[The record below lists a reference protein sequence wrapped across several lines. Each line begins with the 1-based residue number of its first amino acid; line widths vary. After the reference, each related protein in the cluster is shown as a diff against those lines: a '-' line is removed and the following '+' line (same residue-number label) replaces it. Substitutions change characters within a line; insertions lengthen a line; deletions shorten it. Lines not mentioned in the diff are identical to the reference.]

1 MSQKKGGKMMAGIL
15 KTIIG
20 VLIAVWL
27 IGIVLDIG
35 GALIH
40 FLLVIAGI
48 IFVFQLITGKRKL

>member
-20 VLIAVWL
+20 VLIALWL